1 MNNSLVDRVIEIEL
15 NNSLSNI
22 HNLDQ
27 FIQNIVGDI
36 TRNLIRLNDPLTTSY
51 TIEYEILTQD
61 GISEDILSEDIV
73 TGNQS
78 PSPITQKNINILL
91 DKYRKIK
98 EDDIIVK
105 KKLCCPICLEEF
117 KPNEYKRTLNCNHLF
132 HKRCIDKWIKVNNTC
147 PVCRLNCLVI

>member
-22 HNLDQ
+22 QNLDQ

-51 TIEYEILTQD
+51 TIEYEILSED
-61 GISEDILSEDIV
+61 GISEDIA
-73 TGNQS
+73 TGDQS
-78 PSPITQKNINILL
+78 PSTITQKNINILL

-117 KPNEYKRTLNCNHLF
+117 KPNEYKRTLNCHHIY